1 MGSVDQ
7 RVFESY
13 FVKGPTVDCEDDIL
27 VDINILWALDLY
39 VDVCLFMRLA
49 VGWVRCGSLVGT
61 PVLRP

>member
-1 MGSVDQ
+1 MGSIDR

-49 VGWVRCGSLVGT
+49 VGWVGC
-61 PVLRP
+61 